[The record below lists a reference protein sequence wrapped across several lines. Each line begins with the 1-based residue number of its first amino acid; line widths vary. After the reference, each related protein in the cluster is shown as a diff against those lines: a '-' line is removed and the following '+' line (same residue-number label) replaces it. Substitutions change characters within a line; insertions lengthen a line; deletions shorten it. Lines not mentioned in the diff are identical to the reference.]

1 MIITM
6 QHRKIILVGQPNC
19 GKSTLFN
26 EVAGYKSFS
35 SNFPGSTVEYTLSH
49 VNICG
54 QTFDVVDLPGIYSLT
69 SLDNAAKEAQRYLL
83 NQPSDVIINVI
94 DASILSRSLELTIQL
109 MDLEKPMILCL
120 NMMDEADRKGI
131 RTDIQKL
138 SEILGIPVFP
148 TIAARGKGVQVLFE
162 AALRL
167 MVRPKKPRHVRN
179 SRDVEHVIAYLS
191 RLIKKQVTQ
200 PLRFSSRL
208 LAIKILENDVFF
220 ERYLTAQCSNIQ
232 DALLA
237 CKKKLAVSHGKSS
250 DEVING
256 ERHMLAM
263 SIFEKTGLVTKPR
276 IVFKDQVDRIL
287 MHPVW
292 GYVCLIVILLLFFE
306 LIFKGGSLLETPLL
320 NIFEGWTQ
328 HVLNVMTKGSLIAIL
343 VKSILDGLS
352 GGMGIILPYL
362 LPFLVGL
369 SVLEDVGYLP
379 RVAFLMDT
387 FMHRI
392 GLHGTAV
399 IPAILGYGCNVPAV
413 MATRIL
419 ESPRD
424 RYIAAFIST
433 LVPCAARMTII
444 FGLVGVYLGGAF
456 ALGIYLLNIIV
467 IALTGAILSRL
478 LPEDTPGM
486 LLEIPVYH
494 RPHMKVVLLKTWFRI
509 REFIIVAW
517 PLLIAGS
524 VILTLADH
532 FNWID
537 LINHSLRFITWLLDL
552 PEAVG
557 TTLIFGI
564 LRKELS
570 MLMLFQALGTRNIES
585 VMTIGQIF
593 VFTIFV
599 VFYVPCVGTIGVL
612 GKQVKFR
619 KTIVIIFSTLLLALT
634 LSLIS
639 RGVIALF
646 A

>member
-1 MIITM
+1 MMTM

-26 EVAGYKSFS
+26 EAAGYKSFS
-35 SNFPGSTVEYTLSH
+35 SNFPGSTVEYTASH

-54 QTFDVVDLPGIYSLT
+54 KTFDIVDLPGIYSIT
-69 SLDNAAKEAQRYLL
+69 SLDSAAKEAQRYLL
-83 NQPSDVIINVI
+83 NQPSDVIINVM

-120 NMMDEADRKGI
+120 NMMDEAERKGI
-131 RTDIQKL
+131 RTDVRKL
-138 SEILGIPVFP
+138 SEILGIAVIP

-162 AALRL
+162 AAMKLIEA
-167 MVRPKKPRHVRN
+167 PKKPRHIRN
-179 SRDVEHVIAYLS
+179 SRDVERIIALLS
-191 RLIKKQVTQ
+191 RIIKKQAAE
-200 PLRFSSRL
+200 PLLFSTRM
-208 LAIKILENDVFF
+208 LAIKILENDAFF
-220 ERYLTAQCSNIQ
+220 ERYVVKMYPKILDDIQ
-232 DALLA
+232 A
-237 CKKKLAVSHGKSS
+237 CKKRLAFAHGKSS

-263 SIFEKTGLVTKPR
+263 SIFEKTGVVTKPR
-276 IVFKDQVDRIL
+276 IIFRDRVDQIL
-287 MHPVW
+287 MHSVW
-292 GYVCLIVILLLFFE
+292 GYICLIAILLLFFE
-306 LIFKGGSLLETPLL
+306 IIFKGGAFLERPLMNL
-320 NIFEGWTQ
+320 FDSWSRY
-328 HVLNVMTKGSLIAIL
+328 VLTEFGQGSLIATL
-343 VKSILDGLS
+343 LKSILDGIS
-352 GGMGIILPYL
+352 GGLGIVIPFL
-362 LPFLVGL
+362 LPFLIGL
-369 SVLEDVGYLP
+369 SVFEDVGYLP

-444 FGLVGVYLGGAF
+444 FGLVGAYLGGFFAF
-456 ALGIYLLNIIV
+456 IIYLINIFV
-467 IALTGAILSRL
+467 IALTGTILSRL

-494 RPHMKVVLLKTWFRI
+494 RPHMKVVFLKTWFRI
-509 REFIIVAW
+509 REFIMVAW
-517 PLLIAGS
+517 PLLIGGS
-524 VILTLADH
+524 VVLTLAEH
-532 FNWID
+532 FKWIHA
-537 LINHSLRFITWLLDL
+537 INQALRFITWLLGL
-552 PEAVG
+552 PAAVG

-570 MLMLFQALGTRNIES
+570 MLMLFQALGTRDIAS
-585 VMTIGQIF
+585 VMTTGQIF

-612 GKQVKFR
+612 GRQVKF
-619 KTIVIIFSTLLLALT
+619 KHTVVILFSTLFLALA
-634 LSLIS
+634 LGLIS
-639 RGVIALF
+639 RSVIALF
-646 A
+646 S

>member
-1 MIITM
+1 MTM
-6 QHRKIILVGQPNC
+6 HHRKIILVGQPNC

-54 QTFDVVDLPGIYSLT
+54 QTFDIVDLPGIYSLT
-69 SLDNAAKEAQRYLL
+69 SLDSAAKEAQRYLL

-131 RTDIQKL
+131 RIDDRKL
-138 SEILGIPVFP
+138 SELLGIPIVP
-148 TIAARGKGVQVLFE
+148 TIAVRGKGVQTLFE
-162 AALRL
+162 ETLRL
-167 MVRPKKPRHVRN
+167 IEKPQKPRHVRH
-179 SRDVEHVIAYLS
+179 SRDVERVIALLS
-191 RLIKKQVTQ
+191 RIIKKQVRQ
-200 PLRFSSRL
+200 PLLFSSRM
-208 LAIKILENDVFF
+208 LAIKILENDAFF
-220 ERYLTAQCSNIQ
+220 EHYLTEQCPNIQ
-232 DALLA
+232 DELLA
-237 CKKKLAVSHGKSS
+237 CKKRLAVSHGKSS

-263 SIFEKTGLVTKPR
+263 SIFEKTGIVTKPR
-276 IVFKDQVDRIL
+276 IVFKDRVDQIL
-287 MHPVW
+287 MHPIW

-306 LIFKGGSLLETPLL
+306 IIFKGGSLLEIPLL
-320 NIFEGWTQ
+320 NLFGGWTQ
-328 HVLNVMTKGSLIAIL
+328 HVISSMTKGSLIAIL

-352 GGMGIILPYL
+352 GGLGIILPYL

-424 RYIAAFIST
+424 RYIAAFIAT

-444 FGLVGVYLGGAF
+444 FGLVGVYLGGIF

-467 IALTGAILSRL
+467 IALTGAILSKL

-494 RPHMKVVLLKTWFRI
+494 RPHMKVVLLKTWLRI

-517 PLLIAGS
+517 PLLIVGS
-524 VILTLADH
+524 VILTLAEH
-532 FNWID
+532 FNWIH
-537 LINHSLRFITWLLDL
+537 LINQSLRFITWLLGL

-570 MLMLFQALGTRNIES
+570 MLMLFQALGTRNVES
-585 VMTIGQIF
+585 VMTVGQIF

-612 GKQVKFR
+612 GRQVKFKR
-619 KTIVIIFSTLLLALT
+619 TMVILFSTLFLALI
-634 LSLIS
+634 LGLIS
-639 RGVIALF
+639 RGVIALL
-646 A
+646 